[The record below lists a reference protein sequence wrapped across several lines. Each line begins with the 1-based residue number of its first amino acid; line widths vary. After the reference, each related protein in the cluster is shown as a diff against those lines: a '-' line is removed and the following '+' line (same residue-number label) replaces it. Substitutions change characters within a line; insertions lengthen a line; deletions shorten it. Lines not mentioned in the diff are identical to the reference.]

1 MGGTL
6 LTFSRRAA
14 TAVAV
19 LVVAIA
25 TAGGIR
31 LALDQVP
38 VDPQGGRWVATAT
51 GAFGAQ
57 DAPSGEDSWRL
68 LPDASLA
75 LLLDS
80 DQARGKS
87 VGSLDFDDAT
97 GTLTVRVS
105 GDGSGDARYVV
116 TPPIGH
122 SCREV
127 TRVVVEGAGDAQHLD
142 DQLPET
148 VEEIDPDMTVWQ

>member
-1 MGGTL
+1 MRKR
-6 LTFSRRAA
+6 RRALA
-14 TAVAV
+14 LAAVAAV
-19 LVVAIA
+19 TLAFALISTLERL
-25 TAGGIR
+25 TAP
-31 LALDQVP
+31 A
-38 VDPQGGRWVATAT
+38 DPQGGRWVATAT
-51 GAFGAQ
+51 SVHGAQ

-97 GTLTVRVS
+97 GTLTVRLS

-122 SCREV
+122 SCGEV
-127 TRVVVEGAGDAQHLD
+127 TRVVVEGAGDARHLD

>member
-1 MGGTL
+1 MRKR
-6 LTFSRRAA
+6 RRALA
-14 TAVAV
+14 LAAVA
-19 LVVAIA
+19 AIA
-25 TAGGIR
+25 LAFALISGLERLTA
-31 LALDQVP
+31 P

-97 GTLTVRVS
+97 GTLTVRLS

-122 SCREV
+122 SCGEV

>member
-1 MGGTL
+1 MRKR
-6 LTFSRRAA
+6 RRALA
-14 TAVAV
+14 LAAVAA
-19 LVVAIA
+19 VALAFALIS
-25 TAGGIR
+25 GLER
-31 LALDQVP
+31 LTVP

-51 GAFGAQ
+51 GALGAQ

-75 LLLDS
+75 LFLDS

-87 VGSLDFDDAT
+87 VASLDFDEAT
-97 GTLTVRVS
+97 GTLTVRLS

-116 TPPIGH
+116 TPPIGR
-122 SCREV
+122 SCEEV
-127 TRVVVEGAGDAQHLD
+127 ARVVVDGAGDARHLD

>member
-1 MGGTL
+1 MRKR
-6 LTFSRRAA
+6 RRALA
-14 TAVAV
+14 LAAVAAV
-19 LVVAIA
+19 TLAFALISGLERL
-25 TAGGIR
+25 TA
-31 LALDQVP
+31 P

-97 GTLTVRVS
+97 GTLTVRLS

-122 SCREV
+122 SCGEV
-127 TRVVVEGAGDAQHLD
+127 TRVVVEGAGDARHLD